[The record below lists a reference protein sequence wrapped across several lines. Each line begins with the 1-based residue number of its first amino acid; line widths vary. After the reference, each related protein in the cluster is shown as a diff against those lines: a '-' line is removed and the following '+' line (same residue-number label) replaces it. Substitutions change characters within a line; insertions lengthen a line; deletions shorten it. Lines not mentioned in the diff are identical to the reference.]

1 MQFLSAATRLA
12 LMAALFLILVPRR
25 KEAYARR

>member
-1 MQFLSAATRLA
+1 MRHLAAVSRLA